1 MSHPLRIAL
10 IADSFP
16 PLQNSAAIQLRDLA
30 REIALQGHFLTVIL
44 PATELKELW
53 NLESVG
59 GYQILRLRA
68 PQTKGIHYVMRT
80 IGEFLMP
87 FVMYWHFKKSPLTNE
102 KWSGVIWYSPSI
114 FLGFFTNFLKKKSR
128 CNAYLIVRDI
138 FPEWAVDLGLIKY
151 RGLSY
156 YFFRAIARYQYSVAN
171 IIGVQSS
178 GNLTYFKNWMRKSNR
193 KLEVLQNWLGEPKL
207 LGCSIQL
214 NQTILAG
221 RKVFVYAGNMG
232 VAQNM
237 LILVRLAQKFQSQT
251 NIGFL
256 FVGQGSEVSLLKSFA
271 NQHQLD
277 NIVFF
282 DEIHSDQIPGLY
294 AQCIAGMIALDNR
307 HKSHNIP
314 GKFLTYIQNG
324 LPVLACVNLGNDIAS
339 LIRDENIGQVCES
352 NRIEDLFKS
361 AENILEQ
368 ISKDINLPFRCRKLF
383 DREFSSKQ
391 AARQILKAL
400 I

>member
-1 MSHPLRIAL
+1 MSSPLRIAL

-30 REIALQGHFLTVIL
+30 REIALQGHFLTIIL
-44 PATELKELW
+44 PAADLKELW
-53 NLESVG
+53 NLESADG
-59 GYQILRLRA
+59 FQILRLKA
-68 PQTKGIHYVMRT
+68 PQTKGINYVART

-87 FVMYWHFKKSPLTNE
+87 FVMYWHLKKSPLTNE
-102 KWSGVIWYSPSI
+102 KWSGLIWYSPSI
-114 FLGFFTNFLKKKSR
+114 FLGFFTKFLKKKSK

-151 RGLSY
+151 RGLPY
-156 YFFRAIARYQYSVAN
+156 YFFLAIARYQYSIAN
-171 IIGVQSS
+171 IIGVQTM
-178 GNLTYFKNWMRKSNR
+178 GNLSYFKNWMRKSNR
-193 KLEVLQNWLGEPKL
+193 RLEVLQNWLGKPKL
-207 LGCSIQL
+207 SGCSIQL

-232 VAQNM
+232 VAQNI
-237 LILVRLAQKFQSQT
+237 LILLKLAQKFQSQA
-251 NIGFL
+251 NVGFL
-256 FVGQGSEVSLLKSFA
+256 FVGQGSEVFLLKSFA
-271 NQHQLD
+271 EQHQLN
-277 NIVFF
+277 NIVFY
-282 DEIHSDQIPGLY
+282 DEIHPDEIPGLY
-294 AQCIAGMIALDNR
+294 AQCIAGMIALDHR

-324 LPVLACVNLGNDIAS
+324 LPVLASVNSGNDIAS
-339 LIRDENIGQVCES
+339 LIRDENVGQVCES
-352 NRIEDLFKS
+352 NRIEDIFKS

-368 ISKDINLPFRCRKLF
+368 ISKDINLPSRCRKLF
-383 DREFSSKQ
+383 DRDFSSEQ